1 MPTANLIPTYYR
13 VTWTGNSPTDYNALT
28 LLQAGGLDPTTA
40 EQYNRIVLVTGTATT
55 LPVTNLDSIRINDV
69 EVVFTSAGGLN
80 LAGVI
85 STINLLTSE
94 HHVVAVESP
103 SNYLT
108 LMNATLWQ
116 GQPIWLAAGTGTALA
131 DCGLGAGVFNKWP
144 SVLGGALNLDLTNG
158 DTVKINGVTV
168 TFVTGA
174 LNLAG
179 VVATINASS
188 FLHNVSAAAAGASIR
203 LYSNNGQPFVL
214 AEGNAGT
221 LSDIGFTAGAKGG
234 TPTTV
239 AQALNKERANM
250 RWDAVINQLG
260 MLISPV
266 FLGEYTKSGTLD
278 GTAPLTTLGFTV
290 GYDRPSFLR
299 VEDVNNAGTYLTGS
313 AAVRRLVATAL
324 VNTYEGNQEI
334 FDPTVT
340 NMGDSA
346 ARVNPTQII
355 TVTAEA
361 LDSVADIAIVE
372 ANISVVQLPQ
382 I

>member
-13 VTWTGNSPTDYNALT
+13 VTWTGNSPTDYNAT
-28 LLQAGGLDPTTA
+28 GGVDPTTA
-40 EQYNRIVLVTGTATT
+40 EQYNRIVRVTGTDSSVS
-55 LPVTNLDSIRINDV
+55 VTNLHSIRINDV
-69 EVVFTSAGGLN
+69 EVVFTTAGGLN

-116 GQPIWLAAGTGTALA
+116 GHSIWLAAGTGTALT
-131 DCGLGAGVFNKWP
+131 DCGFSAGVFNKWP
-144 SVLGGALNLDLTNG
+144 SVLGGSLNLPLTDGNN
-158 DTVKINGVTV
+158 VKINNVTV

-174 LNLAG
+174 LDLAG

-188 FLHNVSAAAAGASIR
+188 FLHNVTALAAGASIQ
-203 LYSNNGQPFVL
+203 LYSNNGQPFLL
-214 AEGNAGT
+214 AEGSAGT
-221 LSDIGFTAGAKGG
+221 LTKIGFTAGVQGG
-234 TPTTV
+234 TPTTL
-239 AQALNKERANM
+239 AQALNKERGNM
-250 RWDAVINQLG
+250 RWEAVINQLG

-266 FLGEYTKSGTLD
+266 FLGEYVKEGSLD
-278 GTAPLTTLGFTV
+278 GTGALTTLGFTV
-290 GYDRPSFLR
+290 GYDRTSFLR
-299 VEDVNNAGTYLTGS
+299 VENVTSPGTYLTGS

-340 NMGDSA
+340 NTGTSA
-346 ARVNPTQII
+346 VRVNPTQII
-355 TVTAEA
+355 AVTADA
-361 LDSVADIAIVE
+361 LAAQADIATLE
-372 ANISVVQLPQ
+372 AQISVVQLPQ